1 VLILS
6 LTALVATLVAT
17 PPPTTAS
24 AQSDPIVVS
33 GSQFGVMT
41 ASQAEARVAELEGAY
56 SKVKMAGPR
65 AGLGISA
72 ILIPGGAFMLGTGL
86 GLRNWEQT
94 VFCPPDTPRC
104 RDASRAW
111 TALAISGAIALVA
124 GATGVALSSR
134 KLRRQKKERARIQR
148 EIEELERL
156 MPSN

>member
-1 VLILS
+1 MRILS
-6 LTALVATLVAT
+6 LTALVATLAAT

-41 ASQAEARVAELEGAY
+41 ASQA
-56 SKVKMAGPR
+56 AGPR

-94 VFCPPDTPRC
+94 FFCPPDTPRC

-124 GATGVALSSR
+124 GATGVAVSSR

-148 EIEELERL
+148 EIDELERL